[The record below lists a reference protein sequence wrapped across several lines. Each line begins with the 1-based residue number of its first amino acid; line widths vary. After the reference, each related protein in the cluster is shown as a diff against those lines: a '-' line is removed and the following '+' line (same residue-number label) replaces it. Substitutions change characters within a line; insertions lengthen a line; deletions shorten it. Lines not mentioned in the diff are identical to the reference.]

1 MCTKNNCFHCPIVK
15 SFLLDASQTWAEA
28 LVTKAL
34 VLTHDYFRA
43 GQYIYRGYLHFCC
56 ILNPL
61 IAVDL
66 SVILRFIW
74 KWYFLTLGLR
84 TSNVFKHAYPT
95 ATAKKCFHCDL
106 NSLDLSDQQRKVAP
120 NAVRVIFA
128 FSLILVKPENNWHL
142 FLRWSDV
149 LVEEL
154 ELDMDKRNSSVDTE
168 TWIV

>member
-66 SVILRFIW
+66 SIILRFIW

-95 ATAKKCFHCDL
+95 DTAKKM
-106 NSLDLSDQQRKVAP
+106 
-120 NAVRVIFA
+120 
-128 FSLILVKPENNWHL
+128 FSLWFEQFRFIRPAKESCTKCCVGHFCILSNLGQTRE
-142 FLRWSDV
+142 
-149 LVEEL
+149 
-154 ELDMDKRNSSVDTE
+154 
-168 TWIV
+168 